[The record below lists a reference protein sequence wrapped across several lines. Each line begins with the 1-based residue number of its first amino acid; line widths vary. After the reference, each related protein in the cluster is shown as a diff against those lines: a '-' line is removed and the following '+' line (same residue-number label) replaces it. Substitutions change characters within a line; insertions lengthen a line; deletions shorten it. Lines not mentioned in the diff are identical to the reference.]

1 MVINALKTTP
11 TPWKCQHNTEKIYH
25 GCSSDSDY
33 ILHTSITDFTPLH
46 VILQTQVL
54 FELWR
59 TTLYNF
65 SFIFETELRHSK
77 NTLHVEFL
85 LLQPLA
91 EQAPI
96 FWTYTV
102 GFWSAP
108 LCIFC
113 VCLSLQGTKIPDL
126 LTWTALSV
134 LLCTYSLPN
143 FPLTLS
149 WACRGWIISLP
160 SLCDWLPATAR

>member
-65 SFIFETELRHSK
+65 SFIFETESSGIPKTRCMLNSYYCSHLLNKLPYSELILLDSDQLLFVSSVFASVYKVPR
-77 NTLHVEFL
+77 FL
-85 LLQPLA
+85 IYWL
-91 EQAPI
+91 EQH
-96 FWTYTV
+96 
-102 GFWSAP
+102 
-108 LCIFC
+108 
-113 VCLSLQGTKIPDL
+113 CLSF
-126 LTWTALSV
+126 SV
-134 LLCTYSLPN
+134 HTPFL
-143 FPLTLS
+143 
-149 WACRGWIISLP
+149 ISP
-160 SLCDWLPATAR
+160 